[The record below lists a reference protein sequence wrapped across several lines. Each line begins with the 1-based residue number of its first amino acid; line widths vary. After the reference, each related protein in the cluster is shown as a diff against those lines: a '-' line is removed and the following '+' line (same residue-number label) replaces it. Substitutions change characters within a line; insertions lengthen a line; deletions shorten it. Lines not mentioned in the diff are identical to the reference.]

1 MASMNMNTNRNT
13 NMSSNI
19 RTSRALQ
26 KETRSSCF
34 HILVTGQ
41 IEQATDFSQNI
52 QNLYCRYV
60 LSYGND
66 WSVIHG
72 VTSAMTQLSY
82 SKTNRIIWN
91 FPIDL
96 AFRSTNAFGW
106 PRICVAVYG
115 LDFFGRDVVRGYCS
129 ILIPTCAGRHEL
141 VVDMY
146 RPISGSWCH
155 EVMNW
160 FKATLP
166 EFYETAFTARNEGR
180 EVTRVECDGK
190 INLCLNI
197 STKDMEKFGF
207 ARTLASTDSK
217 SN

>member
-1 MASMNMNTNRNT
+1 MNTSTSTSTNT
-13 NMSSNI
+13 STNI
-19 RTSRALQ
+19 HGSRALQ
-26 KETRSSCF
+26 KETKSSCF

-41 IEQATDFSQNI
+41 IEQATDFSQDV

-66 WSVIHG
+66 WRVIHG
-72 VTSAMTQLSY
+72 VTSAMTQLAY
-82 SKTNRIIWN
+82 SQTNKIIWN
-91 FPIDL
+91 FPIEL

-106 PRICVAVYG
+106 PRICIAVYG

-129 ILIPTCAGRHEL
+129 VLIPTCVGRHEL
-141 VVDMY
+141 MVDMY

-180 EVTRVECDGK
+180 EVTRVKCDGK
-190 INLCLNI
+190 INICLNV

-207 ARTLASTDSK
+207 AGGSSITRTSSK
-217 SN
+217 NN